1 MTLLLSKKIKVVER
15 YVKILPLH
23 KLQLQFRGITFF
35 SQKLDCCSQYDPRM
49 TASSQLPEGPKTP
62 SHQHPSKIIFASQTL
77 KVGFEM
83 AANLIV
89 AASAEMELVL
99 D

>member
-1 MTLLLSKKIKVVER
+1 
-15 YVKILPLH
+15 
-23 KLQLQFRGITFF
+23 
-35 SQKLDCCSQYDPRM
+35 M

>member
-1 MTLLLSKKIKVVER
+1 
-15 YVKILPLH
+15 
-23 KLQLQFRGITFF
+23 
-35 SQKLDCCSQYDPRM
+35 M

-89 AASAEMELVL
+89 AASAEMELVWIETYHRTYPL
-99 D
+99 VG